1 MADIKH
7 IVTYILFVKEIGP
20 QMSVI
25 AILGAGQGMGHAIG
39 KLFGKEGYKVALLS
53 RDAAKLASLVADL
66 TALGID
72 AAAFRADV
80 TDVDSIKSG
89 LAAVKAHFGA
99 IDVLEYSPSN
109 ATLPQAPASRVT
121 PDTLQPWFE
130 FQFFGAIAA
139 VAEVLP
145 DMLARNSGTIL
156 VTTGA
161 SSVRPEMGYP
171 AFAAAGIA
179 MGALR
184 NWSLALHTE
193 VAPSGVQVG
202 HVAIGAFIGQDAE
215 ATADA
220 IAPLYWELHTERD
233 ALERVFR

>member
-1 MADIKH
+1 
-7 IVTYILFVKEIGP
+7 
-20 QMSVI
+20 MSVI
-25 AILGAGQGMGHAIG
+25 AILGAGQGLGQAIG
-39 KLFGKEGYKVALLS
+39 TIFGKQGHKVALLS
-53 RDAAKLASLVADL
+53 RDPAKLEPVVAEL
-66 TALGID
+66 AAAGIE

-80 TDVDSIKSG
+80 TDGASIKSG
-89 LAAVKAHFGA
+89 LAAVKQRFGA
-99 IDVLEYSPSN
+99 VDILEYSPSN
-109 ATLPQAPASRVT
+109 ATLPQAPASQITR
-121 PDTLQPWFE
+121 DTLQPWLD
-130 FQFFGAIAA
+130 FQLFGAIAA
-139 VAEVLP
+139 AAEVLP
-145 DMLARNSGTIL
+145 DMLERKSGTIL

-184 NWSLALHTE
+184 NWALALHAE

-202 HVAIGAFIGQDAE
+202 HVAIGTFIGQDAGS
-215 ATADA
+215 TADA